1 MLNKV
6 IQFSEEKFT
15 VLEKSTKVSEE
26 QILRVFT
33 QGDRVHKLLRD
44 TIAVTSSY

>member
-6 IQFSEEKFT
+6 IQLFEVELT
-15 VLEKSTKVSEE
+15 VLEKSTKVSREK
-26 QILRVFT
+26 ILRVLT